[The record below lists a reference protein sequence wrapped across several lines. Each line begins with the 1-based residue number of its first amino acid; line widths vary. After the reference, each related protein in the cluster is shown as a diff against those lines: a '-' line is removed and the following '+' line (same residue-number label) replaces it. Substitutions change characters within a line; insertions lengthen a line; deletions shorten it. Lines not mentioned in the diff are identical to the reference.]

1 MTNRGAL
8 GTLSRGRCPC
18 GEHPPSLA
26 LALIGMYGLLT
37 HWVTQRRHEIGVRM
51 ALGAQRREV
60 VHMVVRRG
68 MAIALAGIGTGVVG
82 ALALTRVM
90 STLLYDVAP
99 RDPLTFTVVT
109 AGWPRRVCWR
119 ASCLH

>member
-1 MTNRGAL
+1 
-8 GTLSRGRCPC
+8 
-18 GEHPPSLA
+18 
-26 LALIGMYGLLT
+26 
-37 HWVTQRRHEIGVRM
+37 M

-82 ALALTRVM
+82 AVALTRVM

-99 RDPLTFTVVT
+99 RDPLTFTIVT
-109 AGWPRRVCWR
+109 AALATTALLACFVPALRAARVDPAVALR
-119 ASCLH
+119 YE